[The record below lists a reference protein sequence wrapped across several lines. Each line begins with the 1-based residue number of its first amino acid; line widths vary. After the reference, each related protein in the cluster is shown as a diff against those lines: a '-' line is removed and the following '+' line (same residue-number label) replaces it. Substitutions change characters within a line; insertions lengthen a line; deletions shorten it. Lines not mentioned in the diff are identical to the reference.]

1 MATDKN
7 PRTGQNEQASDQ
19 ESVEETLSDTEE
31 TLAVPKART
40 SAAGSVPVEEMTEEE
55 LLRGAWQGSSV
66 TESHILRL
74 R

>member
-31 TLAVPKART
+31 TLAVPEAGT

-55 LLRGAWQGSSV
+55 FLRRAWQGSRSEERRV
-66 TESHILRL
+66 GKEC
-74 R
+74 